1 MYFSNFFSKMDL
13 TKSRKK
19 KIPIEY
25 RIKVPTE
32 IETTEIKVPIH
43 WPNNIPEIIKTGD
56 PKPRSATQI
65 IEKIKK

>member
-25 RIKVPTE
+25 KIKAPTE
-32 IETTEIKVPIH
+32 IEITEIKVPIH
-43 WPNNIPEIIKTGD
+43 
-56 PKPRSATQI
+56 
-65 IEKIKK
+65 